1 MSERQLVTHRR
12 DRTPLTWAAE
22 GATLLGMAV
31 QTWLIDISD
40 EECAELLA
48 VTPLGRIG
56 VVING
61 RPEIFPVNHVYD
73 RDTGT
78 VAFPTNDRT
87 KLHAAL
93 DWPYVAY
100 EVDGV
105 DPDGDGGWSV
115 AVVGRAEELTDAEAI
130 ARLSGQRHVLWQP
143 GETSRWVRI
152 VPEKVT
158 GRRIGAVVS

>member
-1 MSERQLVTHRR
+1 
-12 DRTPLTWAAE
+12 
-22 GATLLGMAV
+22 MAV

-48 VTPLGRIG
+48 VTPLGRVG
-56 VVING
+56 VVIGG

-78 VAFPTNDRT
+78 VVFPTNDRT
-87 KLHAAL
+87 KLRAAL
-93 DWPYVAY
+93 EWPYVAY

-130 ARLSGQRHVLWQP
+130 ARLSGQRHVLWQS
-143 GETSRWVRI
+143 GETAQWVRI

-158 GRRIGAVVS
+158 GRRISAVAD

>member
-1 MSERQLVTHRR
+1 
-12 DRTPLTWAAE
+12 
-22 GATLLGMAV
+22 MAV
-31 QTWLIDISD
+31 QTWLINISD

-48 VTPLGRIG
+48 VTPLGRVG
-56 VVING
+56 VVIGG

-93 DWPYVAY
+93 DWPHVAY

-115 AVVGRAEELTDAEAI
+115 AVVGRARSSPTPRPSLACQASGTCGGSPLT
-130 ARLSGQRHVLWQP
+130 LP
-143 GETSRWVRI
+143 GGSASC
-152 VPEKVT
+152 
-158 GRRIGAVVS
+158 RRK

>member
-1 MSERQLVTHRR
+1 MS
-12 DRTPLTWAAE
+12 DE
-22 GATLLGMAV
+22 GRETLAMAV
-31 QTWLIDISD
+31 QTWLVDISD

-48 VTPLGRIG
+48 VTPLGRVG
-56 VVING
+56 VVVNG
-61 RPEIFPVNHVYD
+61 RPEIFPVSHVYD

-87 KLHAAL
+87 KLRAAL

-115 AVVGRAEELTDAEAI
+115 TVVGRAEEVTDPDSI
-130 ARLSGQRHVLWQP
+130 ARLSGQRQVLWRS
-143 GETSRWVRI
+143 GEAAQWVRI

-158 GRRIGAVVS
+158 GRRISAVVS